1 MNKPLAAVIPLGLA
15 ATNKDK
21 APASETAADL
31 FQGLKAKMP
40 PVPGSI
46 SEEARKHWYYIGE
59 RLVGLNL
66 LAEVD
71 LGQFRIMCETWALYV
86 EAQRKVEEEGEY
98 QPTPNNYMQ
107 LSPWAVAR
115 ERHANRYQK
124 IADKFFLSP
133 RARKAITIEN
143 PNQGGLD
150 LD

>member
-1 MNKPLAAVIPLGLA
+1 MAAVIPLGLA
-15 ATNKDK
+15 ETSNKK
-21 APASETAADL
+21 PTANEPAADL
-31 FQGLKAKMP
+31 FQGLKPKIP
-40 PVPGSI
+40 PVPGGI
-46 SEEARKHWYYIGE
+46 SDEARKHWYYIGE

-86 EAQRKVEEEGEY
+86 EAQREVEDKGEY
-98 QPTPNNYMQ
+98 QSTPNNYMQ

-133 RARKAITIEN
+133 RARKAITIDN